1 MGLFDGLLGLLSHDV
16 GIDLGTANTL
26 VTVRNRGIVISE
38 PSVVAMDTRTKRVL
52 AIGAEA
58 KRMVGR
64 TPASIIAMRPLR
76 DGVISDFDVTE
87 QMLRYFIKSVHD
99 RYARLPRPRVLVGI
113 PSGVTEVE
121 KRAVRDATINAGAR
135 WARLIE
141 EPMAAAI
148 GAGLPVSEPSG
159 SLIVDIGGGT
169 TEVAVV
175 SLGGIVV
182 SRSVRIGGDEM
193 DSDIVSFARRE
204 YNLLMG
210 ERTAEEI
217 KIAVGSAYP
226 DEKADERTVTFRG
239 RDLLTG
245 LPRSVEVGGDQI
257 REALE
262 PSIAQI
268 VDAIKETIEE
278 TPPELVAD
286 VMDQGI
292 VLAGGGALLAG
303 LDRRVAEATQ
313 MPVHI
318 ADDPLT
324 CVVRGTRPGPRG
336 PRHARARPRQRPVHP
351 RTALAMYG
359 PSSPHRRSRAGLWF
373 AAFTIASLLML
384 LASSTEPAQT
394 LQRVTTRALDPVRQ
408 TLSGIGSGV
417 AGLFGTIGEIDR
429 LRGENAELRVALAGA
444 EQRIAELAEAARE
457 NGELRQLLGITEAL
471 DMELLPVRITSRD
484 PSNFT
489 WEAGVD
495 AGTDDGVRVGMPVVA
510 NANGAGAL
518 AGTVVS
524 VTEDTARIRFIVDTR
539 SAVIALDQASR
550 ALGEVRGQAGG
561 QLVMSN
567 VPVTE
572 TVEVGDTIV
581 SAGITFGRE
590 ASRYPGGLLI
600 GTVQAVEEDDNAL
613 TQTAFVRPAFDVAG
627 AERLLIVLD
636 FSQG

>member
-1 MGLFDGLLGLLSHDV
+1 
-16 GIDLGTANTL
+16 
-26 VTVRNRGIVISE
+26 
-38 PSVVAMDTRTKRVL
+38 MDTRTKRVL

-64 TPASIIAMRPLR
+64 TPANIVAIRPLR

-87 QMLRYFIKSVHD
+87 QMIRYFINKVHD
-99 RYARLPRPRVLVGI
+99 RYARIPRPRVLVGI

-121 KRAVRDATINAGAR
+121 KRAVRDATVNAGAR

-193 DSDIVSFARRE
+193 DTDIVSFARRE

-286 VMDQGI
+286 IMDQGI

-324 CVVRGTRPGPRG
+324 CVVRGTGR
-336 PRHARARPRQRPVHP
+336 V
-351 RTALAMYG
+351 LED
-359 PSSPHRRSRAGLWF
+359 LD
-373 AAFTIASLLML
+373 
-384 LASSTEPAQT
+384 T
-394 LQRVTTRALDPVRQ
+394 LERVLVSEQYTRAPR
-408 TLSGIGSGV
+408 
-417 AGLFGTIGEIDR
+417 
-429 LRGENAELRVALAGA
+429 
-444 EQRIAELAEAARE
+444 
-457 NGELRQLLGITEAL
+457 
-471 DMELLPVRITSRD
+471 
-484 PSNFT
+484 
-489 WEAGVD
+489 
-495 AGTDDGVRVGMPVVA
+495 
-510 NANGAGAL
+510 
-518 AGTVVS
+518 
-524 VTEDTARIRFIVDTR
+524 
-539 SAVIALDQASR
+539 
-550 ALGEVRGQAGG
+550 
-561 QLVMSN
+561 
-567 VPVTE
+567 
-572 TVEVGDTIV
+572 
-581 SAGITFGRE
+581 
-590 ASRYPGGLLI
+590 
-600 GTVQAVEEDDNAL
+600 
-613 TQTAFVRPAFDVAG
+613 
-627 AERLLIVLD
+627 
-636 FSQG
+636 

>member
-1 MGLFDGLLGLLSHDV
+1 LGLFDGLLGLLSHDV

-38 PSVVAMDTRTKRVL
+38 PSVVAMDTRSKRVL

-64 TPASIIAMRPLR
+64 TPANIVAIRPLR

-87 QMLRYFIKSVHD
+87 QMIRYFINKVHD
-99 RYARLPRPRVLVGI
+99 RYARIPRPRVLVGI

-169 TEVAVV
+169 TEVAVI

-182 SRSVRIGGDEM
+182 SRTVRIGGDEM
-193 DSDIVSFARRE
+193 DTDIVSFARRE

-226 DEKADERTVTFRG
+226 DDKADERTVTFRG

-262 PSIAQI
+262 PSIVQI
-268 VDAIKETIEE
+268 VEAIKETIEE

-286 VMDQGI
+286 IMDQGI
-292 VLAGGGALLAG
+292 VLAGGGALLGG

-324 CVVRGTRPGPRG
+324 CVVRGTG
-336 PRHARARPRQRPVHP
+336 
-351 RTALAMYG
+351 
-359 PSSPHRRSRAGLWF
+359 
-373 AAFTIASLLML
+373 
-384 LASSTEPAQT
+384 
-394 LQRVTTRALDPVRQ
+394 RVLEDLDQLERVLVSEQYTRAPR
-408 TLSGIGSGV
+408 
-417 AGLFGTIGEIDR
+417 
-429 LRGENAELRVALAGA
+429 
-444 EQRIAELAEAARE
+444 
-457 NGELRQLLGITEAL
+457 
-471 DMELLPVRITSRD
+471 
-484 PSNFT
+484 
-489 WEAGVD
+489 
-495 AGTDDGVRVGMPVVA
+495 
-510 NANGAGAL
+510 
-518 AGTVVS
+518 
-524 VTEDTARIRFIVDTR
+524 
-539 SAVIALDQASR
+539 
-550 ALGEVRGQAGG
+550 
-561 QLVMSN
+561 
-567 VPVTE
+567 
-572 TVEVGDTIV
+572 
-581 SAGITFGRE
+581 
-590 ASRYPGGLLI
+590 
-600 GTVQAVEEDDNAL
+600 
-613 TQTAFVRPAFDVAG
+613 
-627 AERLLIVLD
+627 
-636 FSQG
+636 

>member
-38 PSVVAMDTRTKRVL
+38 PSVVAMDTRSKRVL

-64 TPASIIAMRPLR
+64 TPANIVAIRPLR

-87 QMLRYFIKSVHD
+87 QMIRYFIAKVHD

-193 DSDIVSFARRE
+193 DTDIVSFARRE

-226 DEKADERTVTFRG
+226 DDKADERTVTFRG

-262 PSIAQI
+262 PSIVQI
-268 VDAIKETIEE
+268 VEAIKETIEE

-286 VMDQGI
+286 IMDQGI
-292 VLAGGGALLAG
+292 VLAGGGALLGG

-324 CVVRGTRPGPRG
+324 CVVRGTGR
-336 PRHARARPRQRPVHP
+336 V
-351 RTALAMYG
+351 LED
-359 PSSPHRRSRAGLWF
+359 LD
-373 AAFTIASLLML
+373 
-384 LASSTEPAQT
+384 T
-394 LQRVTTRALDPVRQ
+394 LERVLVSEQYTRAPR
-408 TLSGIGSGV
+408 
-417 AGLFGTIGEIDR
+417 
-429 LRGENAELRVALAGA
+429 
-444 EQRIAELAEAARE
+444 
-457 NGELRQLLGITEAL
+457 
-471 DMELLPVRITSRD
+471 
-484 PSNFT
+484 
-489 WEAGVD
+489 
-495 AGTDDGVRVGMPVVA
+495 
-510 NANGAGAL
+510 
-518 AGTVVS
+518 
-524 VTEDTARIRFIVDTR
+524 
-539 SAVIALDQASR
+539 
-550 ALGEVRGQAGG
+550 
-561 QLVMSN
+561 
-567 VPVTE
+567 
-572 TVEVGDTIV
+572 
-581 SAGITFGRE
+581 
-590 ASRYPGGLLI
+590 
-600 GTVQAVEEDDNAL
+600 
-613 TQTAFVRPAFDVAG
+613 
-627 AERLLIVLD
+627 
-636 FSQG
+636 

>member
-1 MGLFDGLLGLLSHDV
+1 
-16 GIDLGTANTL
+16 
-26 VTVRNRGIVISE
+26 
-38 PSVVAMDTRTKRVL
+38 VVAIDAKSKRVL

-64 TPASIIAMRPLR
+64 TPANIIAVRPLR

-87 QMLRYFIKSVHD
+87 QMIKYFVNRVHD
-99 RYARLPRPRVLVGI
+99 RVGLIPRPRMLLGI

-121 KRAVRDATINAGAR
+121 KRAVRDAALNAGAR

-169 TEVAVV
+169 TEVAVI

-182 SRSVRIGGDEM
+182 SRSIRIGGDEM
-193 DSDIVSFARRE
+193 DTDIVSFARRE

-217 KIAVGSAYP
+217 KIAVGSAHP
-226 DEKADERTVTFRG
+226 SDTGDEPTVTFRG

-262 PSIAQI
+262 PSIVQI

-292 VLAGGGALLAG
+292 VLAGGGALLSG

-324 CVVRGTRPGPRG
+324 CVVRGTGR
-336 PRHARARPRQRPVHP
+336 V
-351 RTALAMYG
+351 LED
-359 PSSPHRRSRAGLWF
+359 LD
-373 AAFTIASLLML
+373 
-384 LASSTEPAQT
+384 T
-394 LQRVTTRALDPVRQ
+394 LERVLVSEQFTRAPR
-408 TLSGIGSGV
+408 
-417 AGLFGTIGEIDR
+417 
-429 LRGENAELRVALAGA
+429 
-444 EQRIAELAEAARE
+444 
-457 NGELRQLLGITEAL
+457 
-471 DMELLPVRITSRD
+471 
-484 PSNFT
+484 
-489 WEAGVD
+489 
-495 AGTDDGVRVGMPVVA
+495 
-510 NANGAGAL
+510 
-518 AGTVVS
+518 
-524 VTEDTARIRFIVDTR
+524 
-539 SAVIALDQASR
+539 
-550 ALGEVRGQAGG
+550 
-561 QLVMSN
+561 
-567 VPVTE
+567 
-572 TVEVGDTIV
+572 
-581 SAGITFGRE
+581 
-590 ASRYPGGLLI
+590 
-600 GTVQAVEEDDNAL
+600 
-613 TQTAFVRPAFDVAG
+613 
-627 AERLLIVLD
+627 
-636 FSQG
+636 